1 MQPPTTNELFRNR
14 TIVFA
19 TDFFECSRL
28 ALDYAIG
35 FAEHY
40 KAKIVMAHA
49 IELTQPAREAE
60 LLGHM
65 KSVLRISAEER
76 LESLAQGVRRLG
88 IEVVTS
94 TEAGEPADVL
104 VHIAE
109 THKADMLVL
118 GTHGV
123 HRGLGHLLLGSN
135 VEKILMRSPCPT
147 LTVGRHVMAGVD
159 LHLQFSEVLYVS
171 DFSPEAAAAAPYA
184 LLLARDFGAPIDVCQ
199 LMPESVGSDPLLQA
213 SMSAAYWDE
222 MRKILPDA
230 DHYWC
235 APSYQLDRSLMTEQV
250 LRRAEINSAG
260 VVVLGIRP
268 ESFLGRHLHTS
279 FGYELLAKATCP
291 ILTVRRT
298 P

>member
-1 MQPPTTNELFRNR
+1 MRTSITTELFTNR

-19 TDFFECSRL
+19 TDFFQSSRL

-60 LLGHM
+60 ILGHK

-76 LESLAQGVRRLG
+76 LEALAQGVRRLG
-88 IEVVTS
+88 IEVVTH
-94 TEAGEPADVL
+94 TDEGEPSDVM
-104 VHIAE
+104 VRVAE
-109 THKADMLVL
+109 TFQADMLVL

-135 VEKILMRSPCPT
+135 VEKLLMQSPCPT

-159 LHLQFSEVLYVS
+159 LHLRFGEVLYVS
-171 DFSPEAAAAAPYA
+171 DFSIEAAAAAPYA
-184 LLLARDFGAPIDVCQ
+184 LLLARDFAAPIDVCQ
-199 LMPESVGSDPLLQA
+199 LMPAAVANDPLLQA
-213 SMSAAYWDE
+213 SLSSAYCDE
-222 MRKILPDA
+222 MRRILPDA

-235 APSYQLDRSLMTEQV
+235 TPSYQLDRSLMTEQV
-250 LRRAEINSAG
+250 LRRAEANSAG

-268 ESFLGRHLHTS
+268 ESLLGRHLHTS